1 MAIGFTKVPHGVFE
15 LMMRTGL
22 SKREYMVMLYI
33 IRHGYGYNKAQSEC
47 VRNVGRMVE
56 YTGLD
61 RSHINTTLRQLVEK
75 GIISIEQDK
84 IRLILE
90 SGDGLEAE
98 TASGKGQNSLVGVK
112 AKTASEESRPKQPQ
126 KKAETAT
133 DCGQNSLASSDNA
146 LADSDLPSPKERLNK
161 IETPISPEKGDCVPP
176 NSVKATEQIM
186 AFLNLVTGK
195 AFKLSTKATQRLIKA
210 RLSEGFTV
218 EDFNK
223 VIRVKSEQWK
233 DDKKMDGYL
242 RPQTLFGPK
251 FEGYLQES
259 AKTTTAQTAHGF

>member
-15 LMMRTGL
+15 LMMRRGL

-133 DCGQNSLASSDNA
+133 DYGQNSLEYSGNT
-146 LADSDLPSPKERLNK
+146 LTDSDLPSPKENRKEKRNPHTPTNGGLSVDDLFNQIWALYPKKVGKALAKKAFQKIKPNK
-161 IETPISPEKGDCVPP
+161 ELFDTMIKAIETHSSSRDWTKENGQYIPH
-176 NSVKATEQIM
+176 
-186 AFLNLVTGK
+186 
-195 AFKLSTKATQRLIKA
+195 LSTWLNQERW
-210 RLSEGFTV
+210 
-218 EDFNK
+218 ED
-223 VIRVKSEQWK
+223 E
-233 DDKKMDGYL
+233 L
-242 RPQTLFGPK
+242 
-251 FEGYLQES
+251 E
-259 AKTTTAQTAHGF
+259 TTTAQTAFGFE

>member
-15 LMMRTGL
+15 LMMRRGL

-75 GIISIEQDK
+75 GIILIEQDK

-90 SGDGLEAE
+90 SGDGLEAK
-98 TASGKGQNSLVGVK
+98 TASGKGRNSLVGVK

-133 DCGQNSLASSDNA
+133 GYGQNSLEYSGNT
-146 LADSDLPSPKERLNK
+146 LTDSDLPSPKENRKEKRNPHTPTNGGLSVDDLFNQIWALYPKKVGKALAKKAFQKIKPNK
-161 IETPISPEKGDCVPP
+161 ELFDTMIKAIETHSSSRDWTKENGQYIPH
-176 NSVKATEQIM
+176 
-186 AFLNLVTGK
+186 
-195 AFKLSTKATQRLIKA
+195 LSTWLNQERW
-210 RLSEGFTV
+210 
-218 EDFNK
+218 ED
-223 VIRVKSEQWK
+223 E
-233 DDKKMDGYL
+233 L
-242 RPQTLFGPK
+242 
-251 FEGYLQES
+251 E
-259 AKTTTAQTAHGF
+259 TTTAQTAFGFE